1 MSASSSIRKRL
12 NDIGM
17 TQTQLAEALGT
28 NRQNLNN
35 KLHRDNF
42 TTQELVEICKILG
55 LTLTM
60 VEKNPGKYVI
70 DYDTSE

>member
-17 TQTQLAEALGT
+17 TQTQLAESLGT

-55 LTLTM
+55 LKLTM
-60 VEKNPGKYVI
+60 VERNPGKYVI
-70 DYDTSE
+70 DYEE